1 MNRLDELTPRERLAL
16 YWIAHHKGKNV
27 SGSRYADPFN
37 RLCKKGYLISTDET
51 GRVQSFKV
59 NPRVYAEKDKLLPY
73 IPERFRYIKGDY
85 AHPW

>member
-16 YWIAHHKGKNV
+16 YWIAHHKGADV

-37 RLCKKGYLISTDET
+37 RLCKKGYLIATDET

-59 NPRVYAEKDKLLPY
+59 NPRVYVKKDKLLPY
-73 IPERFRYIKGDY
+73 ISEKVRYIKGDY
-85 AHPW
+85 DHPW